1 MQNLPSIQTLRAL
14 DSAATHGSYSAA
26 ADELGLTH
34 GAISHRIRELEERL
48 GLTLFRRVGRGM
60 VPTREAVTL
69 LAHVRQ
75 ALAILE
81 RAFPNHQRGAGERL
95 VISIHPALATRWL
108 LPRLSGFT
116 QQMSDVAV
124 DIRSTADLEEFLV
137 RGIDLAIRYGAG
149 DWPNAVSQRL
159 GGEIFY
165 PVCTPEYRDRLGI
178 ETPEDLN
185 RCTILRHGWQS
196 WTPWLR
202 TAGLRLTEP
211 TGGITLSDSSMLI
224 EVASSGQGVA
234 LAGSLMVQEEI
245 KRGRLV
251 RLFDIQAEDIYGYY
265 LVWQA
270 GTTLSASAL
279 AFRSWVADCFMATM
293 TEINGRPLDHRQMD
307 GDAEE
312 APRWGAPSIG

>member
-1 MQNLPSIQTLRAL
+1 MRSLPSIQTLRAL

-48 GLTLFRRVGRGM
+48 GITLFRRVGRGM

-75 ALAILE
+75 ALAILD
-81 RAFPNHQRGAGERL
+81 RAFPDHRRSEGDERL
-95 VISIHPALATRWL
+95 VVSIHPALATRWL
-108 LPRLSGFT
+108 LPRLGGFT
-116 QQMSDVAV
+116 EQMPHVAV
-124 DIRSTADLEEFLV
+124 TIRSTADLEEFLV
-137 RGIDLAIRYGAG
+137 RGVDLAIRYGAG
-149 DWPNAVSQRL
+149 DWPNCTSLRL

-165 PVCTPEYRDRLGI
+165 PVCTPDYRDRLEI
-178 ETPEDLN
+178 RTPEDLR
-185 RCTILRHGWQS
+185 RCTLLRHGWQS
-196 WTPWLR
+196 WSPWLR
-202 TAGLRLTEP
+202 VAGLRLSEP
-211 TGGITLSDSSMLI
+211 TAGLTLSDSSMLV

-270 GTTLSASAL
+270 GTVLSTSAL
-279 AFRSWVADCFMATM
+279 AFRSWVTECFAQTMA
-293 TEINGRPLDHRQMD
+293 EITGEAGGPSANGSDV
-307 GDAEE
+307 G
-312 APRWGAPSIG
+312 

>member
-81 RAFPNHQRGAGERL
+81 RAFPNQGRTEGGQKKL

-108 LPRLSGFT
+108 LPRLGGFT
-116 QQMSDVAV
+116 RETPDIAV

-165 PVCTPEYRDRLGI
+165 PVCTPDYRDRLGL
-178 ETPEDLN
+178 TVPDDLN
-185 RCTILRHGWQS
+185 RCTILHHGWQS
-196 WTPWLR
+196 WSPWLR
-202 TAGLRLTEP
+202 AAGLRLQEP
-211 TGGITLSDSSMLI
+211 AGGITLSDSSMLV

-251 RLFDIQAEDIYGYY
+251 RLFDIEVEDIYGYY

-270 GTTLSASAL
+270 GTALSAGAL
-279 AFRSWVADCFMATM
+279 AFRSWVTGCFMETM
-293 TEINGRPLDHRQMD
+293 AEIRGEGRFI
-307 GDAEE
+307 A
-312 APRWGAPSIG
+312 